1 MDKALEMGKTSA
13 LGSLHLLIG
22 VAGSTIIM
30 AIGTIILGIILP
42 VNEVGLYGLA
52 VLPATMITYFRDW
65 GISSALTQKI
75 ASLRADNKLGEINDV
90 VLSGVVF
97 EVLSGLALALV
108 CFGLAWPIAYFLSPS
123 DVASL
128 TVYIQIMSLSIF
140 AGALASAASGIII
153 GFEKMKYNSFL
164 QIFQA
169 VVKTGLGPLLILLGY
184 GVLGAVTAAMISI
197 VISGI
202 LAGLIIYFA
211 FYRSNKQH
219 CPTGRRCDIKKTLRP
234 MLSYGIPLTF
244 ANLVVGVLP
253 YLFVLI
259 MASYATQG
267 DLAAGYKPG
276 WWMGNYY
283 AATYFVILLSF
294 IATPISMALFP
305 TFSKLNP
312 EKDMHLL
319 RTVFA
324 SSVKYTSL
332 LMVPA
337 AFAIMTLATPLLNT
351 IFPAEGNLF
360 QSFYMVLDGSKFP
373 YGAIF
378 LAVSCLVYLLVL
390 IGNIS
395 LGTFQTG
402 IGKTNQVMYQS
413 LLSLAIGIPL
423 ALLMVGY
430 FYSIGGATLA
440 IIGGLI
446 GSLIA
451 TIPSVAWGLI
461 WSYKHYR
468 VKADFGISLKI
479 LIASLLASGVA
490 YVLIDFLSATVPQGI
505 VLIAG
510 FVVFALVYLASA
522 PLLGAINRMDI
533 MNFITMFSG
542 LGIVSKVLELPLSL
556 ISKICRDKPAAA
568 VEVPLKSE

>member
-1 MDKALEMGKTSA
+1 LDKALEMGKTSA
-13 LGSLHLLIG
+13 IGSLHLLIG
-22 VAGSTIIM
+22 VAGSTVIM
-30 AIGTIILGIILP
+30 AIGTIILGILLP
-42 VNEVGLYGLA
+42 VNQVGLYGMA

-97 EVLSGLALALV
+97 EVISGLALALI
-108 CFGLAWPIAYFLSPS
+108 CFGLAWPIAYFISPS
-123 DVASL
+123 DVANL

-153 GFEKMKYNSFL
+153 GYEKMKYNSFL

-169 VVKTGLGPLLILLGY
+169 VVKTGLGPLLIVLGY

-219 CPTGRRCDIKKTLRP
+219 CPTGRRFDIKKTLRP

-244 ANLVVGVLP
+244 SNLVVGVLP

-259 MASYATQG
+259 MASYASQG
-267 DLAAGYKPG
+267 DLAAGYDTG

-312 EKDMHLL
+312 EKDRHLL
-319 RTVFA
+319 QTVFA

-373 YGAIF
+373 YGALF

-413 LLSLAIGIPL
+413 LLSLAIGIP

-446 GSLIA
+446 GTLIA
-451 TIPSVAWGLI
+451 TIPNVIWGLV

-468 VKADFGISLKI
+468 VKADFSISLKI

-490 YVLIDFLSATVPQGI
+490 YVLIEFLSTSAPQGI

-510 FVVFALVYLASA
+510 AVVFILVYLASA

-533 MNFITMFSG
+533 NNFIAMFAG
-542 LGIVSKVLELPLSL
+542 LGVVSKILDLPLGFM
-556 ISKICRDKPAAA
+556 SKICRDKPNVAT